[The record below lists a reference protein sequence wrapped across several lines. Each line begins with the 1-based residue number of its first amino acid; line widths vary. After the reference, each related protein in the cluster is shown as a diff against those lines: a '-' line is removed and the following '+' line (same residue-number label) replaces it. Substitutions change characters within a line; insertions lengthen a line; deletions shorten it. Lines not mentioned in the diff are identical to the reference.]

1 MNLPTQLP
9 FTSETADLYLRQLQ
23 VRARKDFATFR
34 SLKRPTMLWSWWTE
48 EVARELMRFYRAL
61 TEGRRPK
68 LALMAPPQHG
78 KSWTIWDFIAW
89 IAGRHPAF
97 KTIFASYSE
106 ELGIV
111 ANAELQRTI
120 RSSFFSEIF
129 PGTRIDVPGWQCN
142 NNLIEFVDH
151 GGSFRNTTV
160 TGQVTGFGLDLGV
173 IDDPVKGRDEANSK
187 LIRDRTWN
195 WFTDDFFNRFA
206 ANAGLLIIM
215 TRWHVD
221 DLLRRL
227 LAKFGDEVR
236 VLRYPAIAEA
246 DEFNDRGKLLRRK
259 GEALFPQHKPLD
271 FLLERKKLETQ
282 ASWES
287 LFQQNPIIAGGGRL
301 PIDKLRTVPVW
312 DRNKIS
318 HSVRYWDKAAS
329 DKEDAAYTAGVL
341 MHKMRDGTF
350 AIENI
355 ERGRWNALDREWRI
369 KAVSHADH
377 RICKNYVVWVEQEP
391 GSGGKESAEHTIR
404 NLAGLR
410 AYADRVTG
418 NKEVRA
424 APFEAQVQAG
434 NVYLVAGQWVPDF
447 HDECEAWP
455 HGKYKDQVDAAAGAF
470 NKLAPDTSYNT
481 NYAEWV

>member
-9 FTSETADLYLRQLQ
+9 FTSEAADLYLRQLQ
-23 VRARKDFATFR
+23 VRAREDFATFR
-34 SLKRPTMLWSWWTE
+34 SLKRPTMHWGWWTE

-89 IAGRHPAF
+89 IAGKHPAF

-120 RSSFFSEIF
+120 RSSFFSGIF

-221 DLLRRL
+221 DLLGRL

-246 DEFNDRGKLLRRK
+246 DDLTIGASCFAARARRC
-259 GEALFPQHKPLD
+259 F
-271 FLLERKKLETQ
+271 
-282 ASWES
+282 
-287 LFQQNPIIAGGGRL
+287 
-301 PIDKLRTVPVW
+301 
-312 DRNKIS
+312 
-318 HSVRYWDKAAS
+318 HSTSRS
-329 DKEDAAYTAGVL
+329 
-341 MHKMRDGTF
+341 TF
-350 AIENI
+350 C
-355 ERGRWNALDREWRI
+355 WNARSLRHRRAGSRYSSRI
-369 KAVSHADH
+369 QSSPAAVACRSISFAPY
-377 RICKNYVVWVEQEP
+377 RCGTATRSVIR
-391 GSGGKESAEHTIR
+391 SGIGIR
-404 NLAGLR
+404 RHPTKKMPLIRR
-410 AYADRVTG
+410 A
-418 NKEVRA
+418 
-424 APFEAQVQAG
+424 
-434 NVYLVAGQWVPDF
+434 
-447 HDECEAWP
+447 C
-455 HGKYKDQVDAAAGAF
+455 
-470 NKLAPDTSYNT
+470 
-481 NYAEWV
+481 

>member
-1 MNLPTQLP
+1 MARIAAARALLEYGHGRPPVQVDVNAAGRVDHIVYRSEAEFREALLERGIPARLLPPPVLEGPESEAIALECTPNRRKTNMNLPTQLP
-9 FTSETADLYLRQLQ
+9 FTSEAADLYLRQLQ

-34 SLKRPTMLWSWWTE
+34 SLKRPTMHWGWWTE

-89 IAGRHPAF
+89 IAGKHPAF

-120 RSSFFSEIF
+120 RSSFFSGIF

-173 IDDPVKGRDEANSK
+173 IDDPVKGRGEANSK

-195 WFTDDFFNRFA
+195 WFTDDFFNQFA

-221 DLLRRL
+221 DLLGRL

-287 LFQQNPIIAGGGRL
+287 LFQQIQSSPAAVACRSISFAPYRCGTGTRL
-301 PIDKLRTVPVW
+301 AIRSGIGIRRHPTK
-312 DRNKIS
+312 
-318 HSVRYWDKAAS
+318 
-329 DKEDAAYTAGVL
+329 
-341 MHKMRDGTF
+341 KMPL
-350 AIENI
+350 I
-355 ERGRWNALDREWRI
+355 
-369 KAVSHADH
+369 
-377 RICKNYVVWVEQEP
+377 Q
-391 GSGGKESAEHTIR
+391 
-404 NLAGLR
+404 R
-410 AYADRVTG
+410 A
-418 NKEVRA
+418 
-424 APFEAQVQAG
+424 
-434 NVYLVAGQWVPDF
+434 
-447 HDECEAWP
+447 C
-455 HGKYKDQVDAAAGAF
+455 
-470 NKLAPDTSYNT
+470 
-481 NYAEWV
+481 